1 MAQVTPQLVKELR
14 DRTGIGMGK
23 CKEALENAGGDIDL
37 AIENLRK
44 AGMASA
50 VKKEG
55 RETKEGTIKTAE
67 NKIAENG
74 VLPMTRSCTSVFAIQ
89 TQIARRGAQVPSC
102 NFEREM
108 KLVTAAVAN

>member
-1 MAQVTPQLVKELR
+1 MAQITPQLVKELR
-14 DRTGIGMGK
+14 VRTGIGMAK
-23 CKEALENAGGDIDL
+23 CKEALENAGGDINL

-67 NKIAENG
+67 SRGKIALVEINAETDFVVKNENFQKF
-74 VLPMTRSCTSVFAIQ
+74 VQNLADEV
-89 TQIARRGAQVPSC
+89 
-102 NFEREM
+102 
-108 KLVTAAVAN
+108 